1 MVSVRKAS
9 SDFSQWESS
18 LPSLSNGQLKIT
30 SFEAVDVDPLIEE
43 YPFDDQQVLKAQFE
57 YTKKHPFDESIERTY
72 SGEITY
78 RSGSQ
83 IVLVSTKSD
92 TPSTGEIVRK
102 LEQILPNNIE
112 IFPGLFPSRQ
122 AIWDFI
128 KRADE
133 VLEVEV
139 FYKNQLQPYDE
150 IEEVDVSEVVDEYIV
165 ERADLIFRRN
175 GQEILV
181 TYTDDSLHIQA
192 EDTKSDDISDVE
204 YITQLFEREVI
215 AK

>member
-1 MVSVRKAS
+1 M
-9 SDFSQWESS
+9 
-18 LPSLSNGQLKIT
+18 SNGQLEIT
-30 SFEAVDVDPLIEE
+30 SFDAIDVDPLIEE
-43 YPFDDQQVLKAQFE
+43 YPFDDQRILKAQFK
-57 YTKKHPFDESIERTY
+57 YVKKNPFDESIERTY

-92 TPSTGEIVRK
+92 TPSAGEIVRK
-102 LEQILPNNIE
+102 LEQILPGDLE

-128 KRADE
+128 KRADDI
-133 VLEVEV
+133 LEVEV
-139 FYKNQLQPYDE
+139 FYKNELQPYDE
-150 IEEVDVSEVVDEYIV
+150 IEGLDVSEVVDEYIV

-181 TYTDDSLHIQA
+181 TYTDESLNIQA
-192 EDTKSDDISDVE
+192 EDTKSGDVNDVE